1 MNHYLDSMQALF
13 DEEKEKHGDRAIIE
27 LPYEDE
33 FENYIELSL
42 MDSQAIETQF
52 EIRNLFKDLFE
63 TYKTVIEVVRMNN
76 KLEDFMSVV
85 CERLFN
91 FLVKYE
97 RK

>member
-1 MNHYLDSMQALF
+1 M
-13 DEEKEKHGDRAIIE
+13 II
-27 LPYEDE
+27 
-33 FENYIELSL
+33 NK
-42 MDSQAIETQF
+42 AIETQF
-52 EIRNLFKDLFE
+52 EIRNLFKALFE